1 MPIMI
6 FSPVSNFDL
15 LTFWITTKRFRR
27 GSNFTLFFK
36 KKPDKAKEITED
48 ERVEKEKHRREELR
62 KQKEKRDRRKKRIA
76 EGRDTS
82 SEEDEESLDG
92 NIWFF
97 FYIIS

>member
-1 MPIMI
+1 MTNLSFCQNNPPIKLKKI
-6 FSPVSNFDL
+6 EL
-15 LTFWITTKRFRR
+15 KRFK
-27 GSNFTLFFK
+27 FYIE

-92 NIWFF
+92 NV
-97 FYIIS
+97 

>member
-1 MPIMI
+1 M
-6 FSPVSNFDL
+6 VFDL
-15 LTFWITTKRFRR
+15 LSFWIT
-27 GSNFTLFFK
+27 K
-36 KKPDKAKEITED
+36 KKFRIKEVQILHYFQKKSDKAKEITED

-92 NIWFF
+92 NV
-97 FYIIS
+97 

>member
-1 MPIMI
+1 MLPNGSALCIVWN
-6 FSPVSNFDL
+6 PEL
-15 LTFWITTKRFRR
+15 KRFK
-27 GSNFTLFFK
+27 FHIIFK
-36 KKPDKAKEITED
+36 KKTSDKTKEITED

-92 NIWFF
+92 NLYNFI
-97 FYIIS
+97 

>member
-1 MPIMI
+1 ML
-6 FSPVSNFDL
+6 S
-15 LTFWITTKRFRR
+15 FWITTRNFRIKEVQILHYF
-27 GSNFTLFFK
+27 SK
-36 KKPDKAKEITED
+36 KKTDKAKEITED

-92 NIWFF
+92 NVYLIFLII
-97 FYIIS
+97 FYLHNLVIS

>member
-1 MPIMI
+1 M
-6 FSPVSNFDL
+6 VFDL
-15 LTFWITTKRFRR
+15 LSFWIT
-27 GSNFTLFFK
+27 K
-36 KKPDKAKEITED
+36 KKFRNKEVQILHYFPKKDKAKEITED

-92 NIWFF
+92 NLYMYF
-97 FYIIS
+97 

>member
-1 MPIMI
+1 MN
-6 FSPVSNFDL
+6 V
-15 LTFWITTKRFRR
+15 TKWVC
-27 GSNFTLFFK
+27 TLYSLKSRIKEVQISHYFQK
-36 KKPDKAKEITED
+36 KKPSDKTKEITED

-92 NIWFF
+92 NLYNFI
-97 FYIIS
+97 